1 MSEELQNAEKPKNIS
16 GGSDRAIF
24 GLILV
29 LIGVI
34 FMLRN
39 VEIFELDNWWAL
51 FILIPAI
58 ASFGN
63 AWKIF
68 QGNGRQMTR
77 RVRSRIVA
85 GLFPLTIALIFL
97 FGLDMG
103 ELWPVF
109 IILAG
114 VAVILS

>member
-1 MSEELQNAEKPKNIS
+1 MSEELQSAEKPKNTS
-16 GGSDRAIF
+16 NGLDRAIF

-29 LIGVI
+29 LVGVI

-63 AWKIF
+63 AWSVYK
-68 QGNGRQMTR
+68 NSGRQMTR
-77 RVRSRIVA
+77 QVRSRIVG